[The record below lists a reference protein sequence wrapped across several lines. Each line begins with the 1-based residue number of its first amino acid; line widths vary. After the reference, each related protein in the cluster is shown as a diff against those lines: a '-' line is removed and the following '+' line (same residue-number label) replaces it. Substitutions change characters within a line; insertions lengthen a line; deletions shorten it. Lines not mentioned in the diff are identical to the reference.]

1 MEFFKNL
8 YLGQNVTNVTKIKK
22 QILNRS
28 IFVNAYVITLAL
40 NEDQLE
46 IYDAKILRQTYYQ
59 LNPRT
64 IVGIASDYDEAL
76 QLILQIIEESFLHG
90 YEGKLKSYL
99 IERES

>member
-40 NEDQLE
+40 NEDKLE

-76 QLILQIIEESFLHG
+76 QLILQITEESLLHG